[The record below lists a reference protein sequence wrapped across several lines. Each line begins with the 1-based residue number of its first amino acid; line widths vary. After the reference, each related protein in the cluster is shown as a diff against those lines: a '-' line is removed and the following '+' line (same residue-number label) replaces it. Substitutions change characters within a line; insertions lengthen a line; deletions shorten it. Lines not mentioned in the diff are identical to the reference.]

1 MSDYCTCRPNIAFNN
16 FPFGD
21 VLGSEGRK
29 ALNACVKV
37 KIYGKPE
44 VRRYDV
50 FSARERFCRCYVRQK
65 GLNSLH
71 VDNEFEIMLN
81 TDENTKTYNIVAIHN
96 ALVKF
101 DNMPYVEIYPKLGT
115 GSDGIKKVD

>member
-1 MSDYCTCRPNIAFNN
+1 MSDHCTCQRKIAFNN

-44 VRRYDV
+44 VRRYDKCT
-50 FSARERFCRCYVRQK
+50 AWDRFYNCYVRQE
-65 GLNSLH
+65 GIRSPH
-71 VDNEFEIMLN
+71 VWIHF
-81 TDENTKTYNIVAIHN
+81 DENTKAYTIVDIHN
-96 ALVKF
+96 ALVKC
-101 DNMPYVEIYPKLGT
+101 DNLPYVEK
-115 GSDGIKKVD
+115 